1 MFIKQSMDHAIMITW
16 LLKPF
21 NCFLDIFTYIILFL
35 FRFWFFHTF
44 SACTGHFFYPGVVAY
59 QYTVAGSEP
68 LLSSASN
75 TLLAVSHTRMSVPFR
90 EAVASNV
97 PSLLTLKHANS
108 LLCAWMVNGAWET
121 VVSVVK
127 RSWKLCQSK

>member
-1 MFIKQSMDHAIMITW
+1 MFVKHSMDHTNTITR
-16 LLKPF
+16 LLQSFK
-21 NCFLDIFTYIILFL
+21 CFLDISTYIIQIFYSD
-35 FRFWFFHTF
+35 FDSFTF
-44 SACTGHFFYPGVVAY
+44 IQHSLVNFFYPGVVAY

-97 PSLLTLKHANS
+97 PSLLILKHANS
-108 LLCAWMVNGAWET
+108 LLCAWMVKGAWET

-127 RSWKLCQSK
+127 RSWKLC